1 METAQL
7 CCSSGYSSD
16 YFESYEQSDS
26 TLSQDGN
33 IENHLRRSAR
43 EFACLGD
50 LETREKHFNR
60 ETQHLE
66 LDAGS
71 SLVDVSENRASCST
85 SYSLESFESYASSS
99 PRPKLPVA
107 LLPGPLLPGP
117 REWPPREPAGT
128 QGAADHASPAL
139 EVLLH
144 RADSNRQRQQDEP
157 SRSEGSPA
165 LQHLLTALKQR
176 APMGTGKRH
185 ADERSNK
192 RSFGQGAPRIPGS
205 MVDRLRLRSLA
216 ADPGREAERGS
227 AAMRALAGLR
237 PPQADPSVAA
247 EAFLR
252 RAVERVTGRWVASQL
267 KGGREPAGHDALLL
281 AGEAAGHF
289 LRAKAERQPQAPPEC
304 GRSSLGAQLELWRAA
319 ERLRLLRAAE
329 GRSLRPGAE
338 QEGEAAAEEPDRSPC
353 FMPVSARFCR
363 DGAGPAGGEAGE
375 DGEGTPLQREI
386 RRAVAHSRRLHEAAV
401 RALGEAGHSPARAGE
416 GESAPGT
423 PGKAEAEVA
432 PEELLQALL
441 SGSQQLQA
449 RAVEVLNPSKSRE
462 GNIL

>member
-1 METAQL
+1 
-7 CCSSGYSSD
+7 
-16 YFESYEQSDS
+16 
-26 TLSQDGN
+26 
-33 IENHLRRSAR
+33 
-43 EFACLGD
+43 
-50 LETREKHFNR
+50 
-60 ETQHLE
+60 
-66 LDAGS
+66 
-71 SLVDVSENRASCST
+71 
-85 SYSLESFESYASSS
+85 
-99 PRPKLPVA
+99 
-107 LLPGPLLPGP
+107 
-117 REWPPREPAGT
+117 
-128 QGAADHASPAL
+128 
-139 EVLLH
+139 
-144 RADSNRQRQQDEP
+144 
-157 SRSEGSPA
+157 

-363 DGAGPAGGEAGE
+363 DGAGPAGGE